1 MIHLRGR
8 RVAIGLAG
16 LALAAGGAAAASAVS
31 ASSASGASVDCSS
44 TAAANHVTLTVTGGV
59 ATATFEISAGCVG
72 VHVSLATYQANGPA
86 GGFPQTFNAS
96 ATGFFSEGGPYTLTA
111 AAGPCNYQADLVL
124 GGVIT
129 NLKSTGNPE
138 QDIANGTLYGNRKLR
153 VATGGTGPCVSP
165 PPPPAT
171 DKPIDV
177 FVTCIVNHAGS
188 FDATFGYVNQNAS
201 SVTIPA
207 GSARNTFAPAP
218 GDRGQPSVFLPASHA
233 EAFTVTGISDSSP
246 VVWTVSNG
254 GQTRSASASSS
265 FAAKCTEQ
273 PPTESTSTGTTS
285 TGTTSTGTTSTGTTS
300 TGTTSTST
308 TPSGTTT
315 VSTTPAG
322 GQAGT
327 TVATQTTAPSAVDIA
342 VTKTAAPTT
351 VSVGGSTTFKITV
364 TDAGPGVA
372 TGTTLIDTLP
382 AGLTVVGTT
391 TTAGS
396 CTTATPISCSLGT
409 IAPGTTVVVTIIA
422 RVTSPGSHVN
432 RAAATENE
440 PDTNLSNNAAQATVT
455 GRGPFV
461 PPRLPA
467 RTARPRAAQHPARL
481 ATTSRNPRFTG

>member
-153 VATGGTGPCVSP
+153 VATGGTGPCTSP

-254 GQTRSASASSS
+254 GQTRTASASSS

-273 PPTESTSTGTTS
+273 PPTESTS